1 MFLQR
6 QLTVTGLVAALGVGC
21 ASPTAPLNVDATVR
35 LTHSVETS
43 CWTLV
48 TTAGKVYEPV
58 DLPAAFRVEGLAV
71 HVGLSDAPGWATI
84 CYAGPLVHVD
94 DIQTR

>member
-1 MFLQR
+1 M
-6 QLTVTGLVAALGVGC
+6 
-21 ASPTAPLNVDATVR
+21 
-35 LTHSVETS
+35 
-43 CWTLV
+43 
-48 TTAGKVYEPV
+48 AGKVYEPV